1 MSGINELLL
10 IAHGLIA
17 TTYGYNE
24 LNCGDV
30 GKARPCSAGAITA
43 SGEYFEPTKATA
55 AIAAPADFVLDGRY
69 IFIRTAISKCVKVRL
84 NDKMN
89 ERYIGERGFD
99 LTPEAVRLLTNADPT
114 PYWSDQVYLCRPY
127 NEEWEQPIDFARQL

>member
-1 MSGINELLL
+1 MGINELLIVANGML
-10 IAHGLIA
+10 A
-17 TTYGYNE
+17 TTYGHGE
-24 LNCGDV
+24 WNCGDV
-30 GKARPCSAGAITA
+30 GNPKPCAHGAVTA
-43 SGEYFEPTKATA
+43 SGETFDPGKPSA

-114 PYWSDQVYLCRPY
+114 PYWSDAVYLCRPY
-127 NEEWEQPIDFARQL
+127 NEEWEQPVDFRGQL